1 MARRPADDA
10 DDDDDD
16 DKQYVVTGDE
26 LKKLV
31 RLGRKRPMPFAFCPS
46 SGEEESLFATHR
58 KKPAKKIGKATRA
71 DSGQL
76 KVAYGTFVIVDR
88 VMVLT
93 CERELPSIA
102 KKLKKHMRAERLP
115 LNIRVLD
122 GSGRE
127 IESDIEDLTGEVD
140 PFAGLGEDDDEG
152 GSGDHLVRR
161 LQRMADVVVA
171 ARGND
176 GDRLRNLMATAIS
189 ATEAGSRDKAQK
201 LVALVERD
209 VRRLMGS
216 AARPAGVAMPDLPA
230 PDEDEEEEEV
240 EEPAAPPPRE
250 PPRASAAERM
260 PLARRLNALRDRA
273 QAVGGDA
280 VGRLLQALSLAA
292 RTLRDGDAQGADAAL
307 DRIEAAIERIEARSS
322 A

>member
-1 MARRPADDA
+1 MARRPADEDD

-16 DKQYVVTGDE
+16 DKKYVVTGDE

-46 SGEEESLFATHR
+46 SGEDESLFATHR
-58 KKPAKKIGKATRA
+58 KKPAKKIAKSTRA

-76 KVAYGTFVIVDR
+76 KVAFGTFVIVDR
-88 VMVLT
+88 VMVLS

-122 GSGRE
+122 ASGRE
-127 IESDIEDLTGEVD
+127 IESDIEDLTGEDD
-140 PFAGLGEDDDEG
+140 PFADLGDDDDEG
-152 GSGDHLVRR
+152 GDHLLRR
-161 LQRMADVVVA
+161 LQRVADVALA
-171 ARGND
+171 ARGVD
-176 GDRLRNLMATAIS
+176 GDRLRDLMASAIR

-216 AARPAGVAMPDLPA
+216 AARPAGVRMPDLP
-230 PDEDEEEEEV
+230 PPDDDEDDDEDDEDD
-240 EEPAAPPPRE
+240 AAPAPQ
-250 PPRASAAERM
+250 RASAAERL

-273 QAVGGDA
+273 QALGGTASD
-280 VGRLLQALSLAA
+280 RLLQALGLAA
-292 RTLRDGDAQGADAAL
+292 RALRDGDAEAATGTM
-307 DRIEAAIERIEARSS
+307 DQIEAAIERVETRPVA
-322 A
+322 

>member
-1 MARRPADDA
+1 MARRPADDDD

-16 DKQYVVTGDE
+16 DKQYVVTGEE

-31 RLGRKRPMPFAFCPS
+31 RIGRKRPMPFAFCPS
-46 SGEEESLFATHR
+46 NGDDESLFATHR
-58 KKPAKKIGKATRA
+58 KKPAKKIGKATKA

-76 KVAYGTFVIVDR
+76 KVAWGTFVIVDR

-122 GSGRE
+122 ASGKE
-127 IESDIEDLTGEVD
+127 IESDIEDLSAEDD
-140 PFAGLGEDDDEG
+140 PFGDLGDDDEG
-152 GSGDHLVRR
+152 GDHLQHR
-161 LQRMADVVVA
+161 LLRVKEAVLA

-176 GDRLRNLMATAIS
+176 GDRLRDLMASAWR

-209 VRRLMGS
+209 VRRLMMS
-216 AARPAGVAMPDLPA
+216 ASRPAGVVMPDLPEA
-230 PDEDEEEEEV
+230 EDDDEVDEV
-240 EEPAAPPPRE
+240 EETEADEAPTPEPA
-250 PPRASAAERM
+250 RASATERL
-260 PLARRLNALRDRA
+260 PLARRLNGLRGRA
-273 QAVGGDA
+273 EASGDA
-280 VGRLLQALSLAA
+280 AGRLMQALAIAA
-292 RTLRDGDAQGADAAL
+292 RSLRDGDTDAASQAL
-307 DRIEAAIERIEARSS
+307 DRIEAAIDRVEARSPG
-322 A
+322 

>member
-1 MARRPADDA
+1 MARRQA

-16 DKQYVVTGDE
+16 DDDGEYVVTGDE

-46 SGEEESLFATHR
+46 NGEDESLFATHR

-122 GSGRE
+122 ASGRE
-127 IESDIEDLTGEVD
+127 VESDIEDLTGEDD
-140 PFAGLGEDDDEG
+140 PFADPGEDDDEG
-152 GSGDHLVRR
+152 DYLLRR
-161 LQRMADVVVA
+161 LQRVGDAVLA

-176 GDRLRNLMATAIS
+176 GDRLRDLMASAIR

-209 VRRLMGS
+209 VRRLMMSG
-216 AARPAGVAMPDLPA
+216 ARPAGVAMPDLPVEA
-230 PDEDEEEEEV
+230 EEEAV
-240 EEPAAPPPRE
+240 EDDAPEPRST
-250 PPRASAAERM
+250 SAAERL
-260 PLARRLNALRDRA
+260 PLARRLNGLRDRA
-273 QAVGGDA
+273 EATGDA
-280 VGRLLQALSLAA
+280 ADRLMQALGLAA
-292 RTLRDGDAQGADAAL
+292 RTLRDGDATGAAQAM
-307 DRIEAAIERIEARSS
+307 DRIEAAIERVEARSS

>member
-1 MARRPADDA
+1 MARRPADDDD

-16 DKQYVVTGDE
+16 DKQYVVTGEE

-31 RLGRKRPMPFAFCPS
+31 RVGRKRPMPFAFCPS
-46 SGEEESLFATHR
+46 NGDDESLFATHR
-58 KKPAKKIGKATRA
+58 KKPAKKIGKATKA

-76 KVAYGTFVIVDR
+76 KVAWGTFVIVDR

-122 GSGRE
+122 ASGKE
-127 IESDIEDLTGEVD
+127 IESDIEDLSAEDD
-140 PFAGLGEDDDEG
+140 PFGDLGDDDEG
-152 GSGDHLVRR
+152 GDHLQHR
-161 LQRMADVVVA
+161 LQRVKAAVLA

-176 GDRLRNLMATAIS
+176 GDRLRDLMASAWR

-209 VRRLMGS
+209 VRRLMMS
-216 AARPAGVAMPDLPA
+216 ASRPAGVVMPDLPI
-230 PDEDEEEEEV
+230 PEEDDEEDAPEPTPEPTPEPS
-240 EEPAAPPPRE
+240 PAADRL
-250 PPRASAAERM
+250 
-260 PLARRLNALRDRA
+260 PLARRLRALRDRA
-273 QAVGGDA
+273 EATGDDVA
-280 VGRLLQALSLAA
+280 PRLMQALSLAA
-292 RTLRDGDAQGADAAL
+292 RTLRGGDADGCAAML
-307 DRIEAAIERIEARSS
+307 DRIETALDRVEARSS
-322 A
+322 T

>member
-1 MARRPADDA
+1 MARRPAEDD

-46 SGEEESLFATHR
+46 NGDDESLFATHR
-58 KKPAKKIGKATRA
+58 KKPAKKIGKATKA

-76 KVAYGTFVIVDR
+76 KVAWGTFVIVDR

-122 GSGRE
+122 ASGRE
-127 IESDIEDLTGEVD
+127 VESDIEDLSGEDD
-140 PFAGLGEDDDEG
+140 PFADLGEDDDDE
-152 GSGDHLVRR
+152 GDHLVRR
-161 LQRMADVVVA
+161 LQRVGDAVMA
-171 ARGND
+171 ARGHD
-176 GDRLRNLMATAIS
+176 GDRLRDLMASAIR

-209 VRRLMGS
+209 VRRLMMSG
-216 AARPAGVAMPDLPA
+216 ARPAGVAMPDLPDA
-230 PDEDEEEEEV
+230 DEDEEDDAV
-240 EEPAAPPPRE
+240 DDDAPEPV
-250 PPRASAAERM
+250 RATAAERL

-273 QAVGGDA
+273 AATGDA
-280 VGRLLQALSLAA
+280 ADRLLQALGLAA
-292 RTLRDGDAQGADAAL
+292 RTLRDGDATAATTAM
-307 DRIEAAIERIEARSS
+307 DRIEAAIERVEARST

>member
-1 MARRPADDA
+1 MARRQADD
-10 DDDDDD
+10 DDDEDDDD

-46 SGEEESLFATHR
+46 NGDDESLFATHR
-58 KKPAKKIGKATRA
+58 KKPAKKIGKATKA

-76 KVAYGTFVIVDR
+76 KVAWGTFVIVDR

-122 GSGRE
+122 ASGRE
-127 IESDIEDLTGEVD
+127 VESDIEDLTGEAD
-140 PFAGLGEDDDEG
+140 PFADLGEDDDDE
-152 GSGDHLVRR
+152 GDHLVRR
-161 LQRMADVVVA
+161 LQRVGDAVMA

-176 GDRLRNLMATAIS
+176 GDRLRDLMASALR

-209 VRRLMGS
+209 VRRLMMSG
-216 AARPAGVAMPDLPA
+216 ARPAGVAMP
-230 PDEDEEEEEV
+230 
-240 EEPAAPPPRE
+240 EEPPEDDEAEIDDE
-250 PPRASAAERM
+250 PTRASAAERL

-273 QAVGGDA
+273 EAAGDA
-280 VGRLLQALSLAA
+280 ADRLMQALGLAA
-292 RTLRDGDAQGADAAL
+292 RTLRDGDATGAATAL
-307 DRIEAAIERIEARSS
+307 DRIEAAIERVEARSS

>member
-1 MARRPADDA
+1 MARRPADDED

-46 SGEEESLFATHR
+46 SGDDDSLFATHR
-58 KKPAKKIGKATRA
+58 KKPAKKIAKATKA

-76 KVAYGTFVIVDR
+76 KVAWGTFVIVDR

-93 CERELPSIA
+93 CDRELPSIA

-122 GSGRE
+122 ATGRE
-127 IESDIEDLTGEVD
+127 IESDIEDLTGEDD
-140 PFAGLGEDDDEG
+140 PFADLGDEDED
-152 GSGDHLVRR
+152 GDHLVKRLRR
-161 LQRMADVVVA
+161 LADAVMA
-171 ARGND
+171 ARGQE
-176 GDRLRNLMATAIS
+176 GDRLRDLMGSALR

-216 AARPAGVAMPDLPA
+216 ASRPAGVTLPDLP
-230 PDEDEEEEEV
+230 PPDDEDVDDEVEV
-240 EEPAAPPPRE
+240 EEDEALEPA
-250 PPRASAAERM
+250 RATAAERL

-273 QAVGGDA
+273 QGTGGTA
-280 VGRLLQALSLAA
+280 AERLMQALGLAA
-292 RTLRDGDAQGADAAL
+292 RTLRDGDAQGATEAM
-307 DRIEAAIERIEARSS
+307 DRIEAAIDRVEARSS
-322 A
+322 V

>member
-1 MARRPADDA
+1 MARRPAEDD

-16 DKQYVVTGDE
+16 DKEYVVTGEE

-46 SGEEESLFATHR
+46 NGDDESLFATHR

-71 DSGQL
+71 DSGQM
-76 KVAYGTFVIVDR
+76 KVAWGTFVIVDR

-127 IESDIEDLTGEVD
+127 IESDIEDLSGEDD
-140 PFAGLGEDDDEG
+140 PFADLGDEDED
-152 GSGDHLVRR
+152 GDHLVTRLRR
-161 LQRMADVVVA
+161 VSDAVMA
-171 ARGND
+171 ARGIE
-176 GDRLRNLMATAIS
+176 GDRLRDLMGAALR

-209 VRRLMGS
+209 VRRLMLSG
-216 AARPAGVAMPDLPA
+216 ARPAGVSMTNLPPPPDKEE
-230 PDEDEEEEEV
+230 DEDEEEEETL
-240 EEPAAPPPRE
+240 APPPPE
-250 PPRASAAERM
+250 PPRASAAERL
-260 PLARRLNALRDRA
+260 PLARRLNGLRDRA
-273 QAVGGDA
+273 EALGGVA
-280 VGRLLQALSLAA
+280 AERLGKALGLAA
-292 RTLRDGDAQGADAAL
+292 RTLRDGDAQGASDAL
-307 DRIEAAIERIEARSS
+307 DQIEAALERVEARSS
-322 A
+322 V

>member
-1 MARRPADDA
+1 MARRPADDDE
-10 DDDDDD
+10 DDDGDDD

-46 SGEEESLFATHR
+46 AGDDESLFATHR

-122 GSGRE
+122 ASGRE
-127 IESDIEDLTGEVD
+127 VESDIEDLTGEDD
-140 PFAGLGEDDDEG
+140 PFADLGEDDDD
-152 GSGDHLVRR
+152 GDYLLRR
-161 LQRMADVVVA
+161 LQKVGDVVMA

-176 GDRLRNLMATAIS
+176 GDRLRDLMATAIR

-209 VRRLMGS
+209 VRRLMMS
-216 AARPAGVAMPDLPA
+216 AARPAGVPMPDLPTV
-230 PDEDEEEEEV
+230 DDEEDEEEV
-240 EEPAAPPPRE
+240 EDE
-250 PPRASAAERM
+250 PPRASAAERL

-273 QAVGGDA
+273 EATGDA
-280 VGRLLQALSLAA
+280 ADRLMQALGLAA
-292 RTLRDGDAQGADAAL
+292 RTLRDGDAQGAAEAM
-307 DRIEAAIERIEARSS
+307 DRIEAAIERVEARSS